1 MCSSPRHP
9 PSSVTERRLNH
20 PSAPRLSR
28 SKGPCA
34 ALDQRVPQREEGGS
48 EQGMKISISSRLV
61 RHQCRH
67 HGCIALARF
76 LCFQFQR
83 LDRGTVVLSA
93 CRHTAVL
100 RPPPRDE
107 QTANMETT
115 LQPLQMAKNTR
126 GTKRA
131 AGENK
136 RGGEQSREWA
146 ARRVGQ
152 RAGSNGRT
160 EAPLSILTLT
170 LHLFCA
176 HRALPVSL

>member
-1 MCSSPRHP
+1 MDASSSRAF
-9 PSSVTERRLNH
+9 
-20 PSAPRLSR
+20 SAPF
-28 SKGPCA
+28 P
-34 ALDQRVPQREEGGS
+34 
-48 EQGMKISISSRLV
+48 
-61 RHQCRH
+61 
-67 HGCIALARF
+67 
-76 LCFQFQR
+76 R

-131 AGENK
+131 AGKKK
-136 RGGEQSREWA
+136 RGEEKGGGSSLS
-146 ARRVGQ
+146 GQ
-152 RAGSNGRT
+152 KAGSNGQDR
-160 EAPLSILTLT
+160 APLSILTLT